1 MYCPFARIME
11 RGVVRRL
18 VQVGI
23 RTATGHQREQARR
36 FGVETIEMKEWGNAP
51 DLAFDAPL
59 YVSVDLDVLDP
70 AYAPGV
76 SHPEPGGMSTRELID
91 SIQRLD
97 ARIVGADI
105 VELNP
110 RRDPSGLSATVCAKL
125 VRELATKMLEG

>member
-1 MYCPFARIME
+1 
-11 RGVVRRL
+11 
-18 VQVGI
+18 
-23 RTATGHQREQARR
+23 
-36 FGVETIEMKEWGNAP
+36 
-51 DLAFDAPL
+51 
-59 YVSVDLDVLDP
+59 
-70 AYAPGV
+70 
-76 SHPEPGGMSTRELID
+76 MSTRELID